1 MEDQRI
7 VSLYFERSQEAIAET
22 KKKYGSL
29 CKSLARRLLSSRE
42 DVEECVSDAL
52 LAVWD
57 SIPPNRPASL
67 APYIAKITRN
77 IAVSRLEYNRADKR
91 NAALT
96 LSLEEL
102 DSCVSAPGGVD
113 EAIGELTLREAII
126 AFLRSQS
133 PENRKIFIRRYFFFD
148 TPSQIAARY
157 GISQSKVRSA
167 LTRTRNKLKEHL
179 IKEEFMYD
187 R

>member
-29 CKSLARRLLSSRE
+29 CKSRARRLLSSRE

-77 IAVSRLEYNRADKR
+77 IAISRLEYNRADKR
-91 NAALT
+91 NTALT

-102 DSCVSAPGGVD
+102 DSCVSAPGD
-113 EAIGELTLREAII
+113 TEDATNALALRETII

-148 TPSQIAARY
+148 TPSQIADRY
-157 GISQSKVRSA
+157 GISQSKIHSS
-167 LTRTRNKLKEHL
+167 LMRTRNKLKEHL
-179 IKEEFMYD
+179 IKEEFIYD